1 MNKLLE
7 QWTQLEIVTGKQGT
21 ILMKRKLNSFM
32 NISCKIFFK
41 ILYNNSICSVVA
53 GVGFSPPRSVNL
65 PFCHLGLLK
74 GRFSSL

>member
-1 MNKLLE
+1 MFRDKKLGHE
-7 QWTQLEIVTGKQGT
+7 RIMS
-21 ILMKRKLNSFM
+21 IPP
-32 NISCKIFFK
+32 
-41 ILYNNSICSVVA
+41 NNEADSDEKFHVGSVQT

>member
-1 MNKLLE
+1 MQVEKNSLHFQGSVAADENVYELNLKLLR
-7 QWTQLEIVTGKQGT
+7 EIQPEKTKYQV
-21 ILMKRKLNSFM
+21 
-32 NISCKIFFK
+32 
-41 ILYNNSICSVVA
+41 SVQT